1 MAIEINEFVGND
13 FFSKTVENS
22 KTLDGVNITEASN
35 ITSINQN
42 IDPDSLM
49 VEIEAIHA
57 YPHATRNFTR
67 YMPKGLRNSVPL
79 WTNPYNR
86 PLIKHH
92 NETNGKIIGRVLEA
106 KYIENKTF
114 SGTPALLFTV
124 NIPDKE
130 AKAAVLNGTES
141 TVSIGVTA
149 HDVRCSICGE
159 QLATMENP
167 NEHEHERGK
176 IYNNEICYWDMHSIT
191 PKEVSY
197 VVVPSD
203 IYAKNKT
210 IYPATSHSDSVKQT
224 EVKESCNILSNK
236 GDIQMADN
244 NTAEPKV
251 DNPSSSTGLDLAA
264 TEAALKDL
272 MLQVK
277 ESASEIADIKSVRQ
291 ALERRVSSL
300 EESEKYY
307 RTEADTAK
315 VTREALEAKI
325 AELKKE
331 LETSKKEISEAAVMR
346 EGLETALEEAKVAAK
361 NSMIEAAQA
370 YRMALGRKAY
380 DEDDIQN
387 RSDEAILCAIK
398 DMKEEMTHVSSSV
411 SIETQESSEIS
422 ENKKEANITDLPKI
436 TSPEIVES
444 AEDDEN
450 NKKIKEENAKLRN
463 VDLEEGLSKLFGGI
477 AFR

>member
-13 FFSKTVENS
+13 FFSKTIES
-22 KTLDGVNITEASN
+22 AKALDGVNVTEASN
-35 ITSINQN
+35 TQSINQN

-67 YMPKGLRNSVPL
+67 YMPKGLKNSVPS

-92 NETNGKIIGRVLEA
+92 NEENGKIIGRVLEA

-130 AKAAVLNGTES
+130 AKTAVLNGTES

-167 NEHEHERGK
+167 NEHDHERGK
-176 IYNNEICYWDMHSIT
+176 IYNNEICYWDMYSIT

-203 IYAKNKT
+203 IYAKNRRC
-210 IYPATSHSDSVKQT
+210 YSATSRGDNVKQA
-224 EVKESCNILSNK
+224 EIKESYDISNSE

-244 NTAEPKV
+244 NTAEPQV
-251 DNPSSSTGLDLAA
+251 DNQTSPTGLDLAA
-264 TEAALKDL
+264 TEAALNNL

-277 ESASEIADIKSVRQ
+277 ESANEIADIKSVRQ
-291 ALERRVSSL
+291 ALERRISNL

-331 LETSKKEISEAAVMR
+331 LEGSKKEISEAATLR
-346 EGLETALEEAKVAAK
+346 EGLETALEEAKIAAK

-370 YRMALGRKAY
+370 YRMALGRKVY
-380 DEDDIQN
+380 SDEDIQN

-398 DMKEEMTHVSSSV
+398 DMKEEMTHISSAA
-411 SIETQESSEIS
+411 IETKENADIDES
-422 ENKKEANITDLPKI
+422 KKEPSVADLPKI

-444 AEDDEN
+444 AEDDEKA
-450 NKKIKEENAKLRN
+450 KKLKEETTKLRN